1 MARWCF
7 HLKKK
12 RKTKRFD
19 VAPLKEEKDENGG
32 KGEIR
37 KRFQE
42 AVQTRIQE
50 SCVDGES
57 VVEKWVRLES
67 SLLEAAKSEL
77 SYEQCKQPDWVK
89 DSMDSL
95 KPCYAK

>member
-1 MARWCF
+1 MF

-12 RKTKRFD
+12 RKTERFD
-19 VAPLKEEKDENGG
+19 VAPLQEEKDENS
-32 KGEIR
+32 GEGETR

-42 AVQTRIQE
+42 AVQTRLQE

-57 VVEKWVRLES
+57 VEEKWVRLES

-77 SYEQCKQPDWVK
+77 HVS
-89 DSMDSL
+89 
-95 KPCYAK
+95 